1 MTGGLY
7 LIVTPAQQQS
17 IEVWHAKTTGADFA
31 AGAHHKED
39 GFSMTVTKI
48 SRTYSMHSFQ
58 SKCSFHFHSTA
69 QPRMKAIE
77 LGC

>member
-39 GFSMTVTKI
+39 GFSMTVTK
-48 SRTYSMHSFQ
+48 
-58 SKCSFHFHSTA
+58 
-69 QPRMKAIE
+69 
-77 LGC
+77 L